1 MIFIVSTNPF
11 GAVQLQSQ
19 LKSTNNQ
26 LVEVFLSAGEAEQN
40 LYKLPDLILL
50 DNSLE
55 LTDLLY
61 LTQSIKAY
69 DSSIRIVWLCNE
81 DAYELK
87 KMYVSY
93 GVSHCLNKG
102 EFLLEQVTLIAIE
115 AKEEGLRD
123 EFSQKRIEHL
133 RKSIFNSKPNIY
145 SLI

>member
-19 LKSTNNQ
+19 LKSTNHQ
-26 LVEVFLSAGEAEQN
+26 MVEVFLSAEEAEQN

-61 LTQSIKAY
+61 LTQSVKSY
-69 DSSIRIVWLCNE
+69 DASIQILWLCNE
-81 DAYELK
+81 DAFELK
-87 KMYVSY
+87 KMYKSY

-115 AKEEGLRD
+115 AREKGLRD
-123 EFSQKRIEHL
+123 EFCRKRIEHL
-133 RKSIFNSKPNIY
+133 RRSIFSSNSNMH
-145 SLI
+145 SLL